1 MGTSGQN
8 KAAKNEPEVGCHTN
22 NNFFIS
28 NFQVLDHFLHLQHFA
43 EEKKRAKFDTHSR
56 KVQRIVAQPRR
67 HKLCCCCRTEWAL
80 PSSAREDTIK
90 LKHPQFTGI
99 SKTSRFSRYI

>member
-28 NFQVLDHFLHLQHFA
+28 NFQVLNHFLHLQHFA
-43 EEKKRAKFDTHSR
+43 EEKK
-56 KVQRIVAQPRR
+56 
-67 HKLCCCCRTEWAL
+67 
-80 PSSAREDTIK
+80 EDK
-90 LKHPQFTGI
+90 G
-99 SKTSRFSRYI
+99 

>member
-22 NNFFIS
+22 NNFFNS

-43 EEKKRAKFDTHSR
+43 EEKKRTKFDTHSR
-56 KVQRIVAQPRR
+56 SVAQPRR
-67 HKLCCCCRTEWAL
+67 HKYAVAAELNGHYHHQQ
-80 PSSAREDTIK
+80 D
-90 LKHPQFTGI
+90 
-99 SKTSRFSRYI
+99 KTQSN